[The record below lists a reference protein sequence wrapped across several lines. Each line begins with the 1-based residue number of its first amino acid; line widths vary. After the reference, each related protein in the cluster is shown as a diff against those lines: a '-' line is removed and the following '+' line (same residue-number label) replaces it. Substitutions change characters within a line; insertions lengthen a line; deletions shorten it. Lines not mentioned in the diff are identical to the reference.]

1 MRRVLLP
8 NLVPA
13 FLTSGIFAFLASMDN
28 YAVSIFFT
36 NAWTKTLPIQMLNY
50 AEEQPDPTIAAIS
63 TLLIVLVLV
72 LLVIC
77 ERVLGLR
84 RIAES

>member
-1 MRRVLLP
+1 
-8 NLVPA
+8 
-13 FLTSGIFAFLASMDN
+13 
-28 YAVSIFFT
+28 
-36 NAWTKTLPIQMLNY
+36 MLNY

-84 RIAES
+84 RIAEI